1 MSKNIQISE
10 KHMITLRNHALHSY
24 MTWLPVTMSFPDI
37 WLLYNLQLDDIP
49 GADFENSLYAF
60 DPLEKW

>member
-1 MSKNIQISE
+1 
-10 KHMITLRNHALHSY
+10 MITLRNYALRSY
-24 MTWLPVTMSFPDI
+24 MTRLPVTMSFPDI
-37 WLLYNLQLDDIP
+37 WLLYKLRLDDIP

>member
-1 MSKNIQISE
+1 
-10 KHMITLRNHALHSY
+10 
-24 MTWLPVTMSFPDI
+24 MTWLPVTINSSYM

-49 GADFENSLYAF
+49 GADLENSLYAF

>member
-1 MSKNIQISE
+1 
-10 KHMITLRNHALHSY
+10 MITCDHE
-24 MTWLPVTMSFPDI
+24 FPSQ

-49 GADFENSLYAF
+49 GADLENSLYAF

>member
-1 MSKNIQISE
+1 
-10 KHMITLRNHALHSY
+10 MITLRNIIMHCVH
-24 MTWLPVTMSFPDI
+24 TWHDYLWPWIPLYI

-49 GADFENSLYAF
+49 GADLENSLYAF